1 MTIMTVEEFARKMD
15 EQQKKEK
22 AARQKEAIGLAP
34 KEAPQ
39 SIKVLTKEE
48 FEAVI
53 TTQAG
58 IIKLFDTRLETS
70 TLTEFAILD
79 KAGVEKQKD
88 LLKYLIEKYNMV
100 FDEDLDDDLVD
111 YIKSSSAT
119 AILIEAKEKA
129 AECPKK

>member
-22 AARQKEAIGLAP
+22 AARQ